1 MINLTKTTH
10 LGITSLFIA
19 AVLVTTSLASIG
31 MMQTNAAAVEHTIYQ
46 SNFRQNSAFATK
58 TIEEGS
64 ITTTAYAVAHTNSDG
79 DEIICIGFYQYDANT
94 DTYPTDFFGCGPA
107 AQLAING
114 LHSATFSGTI
124 TGSDFP
130 SDKEMTVT
138 VTGDLTATG
147 KPETR
152 VDRQHI
158 NSEFITFVSH
168 VNGQTVSAS
177 GSLDISGDLTF
188 STDDASG
195 NIDNARSGSL
205 LVYRNS

>member
-1 MINLTKTTH
+1 MVNSTAH
-10 LGITSLFIA
+10 LRITSLLIA
-19 AVLVTTSLASIG
+19 AILVTVSLASIG
-31 MMQTNAAAVEHTIYQ
+31 MMQTNAAAAEHTLYQ
-46 SNFRQNSAFATK
+46 SNFRQNSAFTTK
-58 TIEEGS
+58 TTEEGS
-64 ITTTAYAVAHTNSDG
+64 IETTAYAVAHTNSYG
-79 DEIICIGFYQYDANT
+79 DEIICIGYYEYDANT

-124 TGSDFP
+124 TGSDFS

-138 VTGDLTATG
+138 VIGDLTATG

-188 STDDASG
+188 GTDDATG